1 MARTV
6 SSCVSIPG
14 KATLPTTQAKDSN
27 VYGRGLNAQRAPKLL
42 HLWRGSN
49 PLSRT
54 GVALNPE
61 RVQGSQLLF
70 PPDPIVTGARQPAQ
84 TIGMAHFS
92 TALRQC
98 HRPSFTPFPWA
109 GAGRGEKSS
118 TECNWGKAAK
128 SPAEGVGGSLHC
140 SQSRPKS
147 SRAKRCHF
155 HCTEHSLSGCFP
167 SPMANRAADISL

>member
-1 MARTV
+1 M
-6 SSCVSIPG
+6 
-14 KATLPTTQAKDSN
+14 
-27 VYGRGLNAQRAPKLL
+27 
-42 HLWRGSN
+42 HLWQGCD
-49 PLSRT
+49 PLSKT

-61 RVQGSQLLF
+61 RVQGSQPLF
-70 PPDPIVTGARQPAQ
+70 PSDPIVTGARQPAQ

-98 HRPSFTPFPWA
+98 HRPSFPWA
-109 GAGRGEKSS
+109 GTGREKSS

-140 SQSRPKS
+140 SRSRPKS

-155 HCTEHSLSGCFP
+155 HCTVEIRKRCCHLWLWVLLQKRILMLKEHSLSGCFS